1 MDSSNKE
8 ITVPGDL
15 SREDLFIRLLAVYE
29 NQGDAAIAAGYSES
43 YSKTSISE
51 KFKSKTF
58 LAKLKSYYNNST
70 YSLLPKIAKV
80 ESDVVQLVVDNP
92 EDISKY
98 RHTIKEIK
106 QSAGILRADEEQ
118 RQSLVSV
125 KNIQNILL
133 NVHQV
138 GSSEDSGP
146 IKYVGSGK
154 A

>member
-29 NQGDAAIAAGYSES
+29 NQGEAALAAGYSES